1 MALQLAERGF
11 LAKEMNVGWKEW
23 TYNRHPTHQGKADG
37 IRCECSKQR
46 AAA

>member
-23 TYNRHPTHQGKADG
+23 TSNRHPTHQGNAGADKV
-37 IRCECSKQR
+37 RCSCSK
-46 AAA
+46 